1 MSFLLVVAT
10 TVLIYAVLSV
20 GLNIAV
26 GYAGQP
32 HLAQGAFLGIG
43 AYITAVVTTRYEW
56 SFWWALVA
64 SVVVTAVAGFVLG
77 IISLRLRDDFLA
89 IVTIGLNFVVV
100 AIFQYVPWFGGA
112 TGIYAIPLPS
122 IGGETFGNTS
132 FFVTG
137 LAMLALAVAVSAY
150 LSRTWLGLGLASL
163 RDDELAS
170 ASSGTPVAS
179 FKIVAFVV
187 ASAIAGMAGALYAP
201 FLSAITP
208 TSFGFTES
216 VVMLAMVMFGGSG
229 TIRGA
234 ILGAVV
240 LGALPEAFRFV
251 SDYRLLI
258 FGAILVLV
266 LRFQPQGIVGI
277 DSAAEKLWKR
287 WFGGGRDGAGGR
299 GGPRPGPYGHDGSL
313 GRSPTA
319 NAGADG
325 ARGAAAA
332 DRNGA

>member
-1 MSFLLVVAT
+1 MSYLLVVGT
-10 TVLIYAVLSV
+10 TILIYAVLAV

-43 AYITAVVTTRYEW
+43 AYVTAVVTTRYGW
-56 SFWWALVA
+56 PFWPALVA
-64 SVVVTAVAGFVLG
+64 SIIVTAVAGFALG
-77 IISLRLRDDFLA
+77 VISLRLRDDFLA

-112 TGIYAIPLPS
+112 TGVYAIPLPTFA
-122 IGGETFGNTS
+122 GETFGNTS

-137 LAMLALAVAVSAY
+137 LAMLAVAVAVSAY

-170 ASSGTPVAS
+170 ATSGTPVAS

-216 VVMLAMVMFGGSG
+216 VVVLAMVMFGGSG

-234 ILGAVV
+234 V
-240 LGALPEAFRFV
+240 LGAIVLIGLQEAFRFV

-266 LRFQPQGIVGI
+266 LRFQPQGIIGI
-277 DSAAEKLWKR
+277 DSVAEKWWKH
-287 WFGGGRDGAGGR
+287 WFGGRRGEGG
-299 GGPRPGPYGHDGSL
+299 PGPYGYDESP
-313 GRSPTA
+313 GRGRAATTDANGPVDSPAATA
-319 NAGADG
+319 DRDG
-325 ARGAAAA
+325 A
-332 DRNGA
+332 